1 MFSQTWSI
9 RVDKMVGTFNPKYTY
24 TKRGIYYFCKD
35 VPADLRHHYT
45 KLRIVQS
52 LRTKSSTRAK
62 HAAQSLVTRLEDY
75 WFNLRLKEAQIPAS
89 HLLRQ
94 APSKDRDLSI
104 PTIVEALELYQR
116 VKGGGRVK
124 TFFTHSSRSIAYLEQ
139 CLGCRP
145 LNQYTGADA
154 GIFRDWLRNRE
165 LSNASVQR
173 NFTIIKAVVNFTIQE
188 LGLECRNAFAGVYL
202 APDDN
207 KTKRQPLSAGQ
218 IAVLQ
223 RNCYQADDDLR
234 WLAALIS
241 DSGMRLAEA
250 AGLKVKDIHLD
261 CSHPHIDLTP
271 YPHRRLK
278 TKASERV
285 IPLVGASLWAAKRV
299 VASNPGEFCFP
310 RYTNQNVCSS
320 NSASAAINKW
330 LKTIAGDQAVIHG
343 LRHSFRDRLR
353 QAEAPTEVVD
363 QLGGWS
369 AQTIGQGYGN
379 GHSLEM
385 LTKWMVRMT
394 RTASDLP

>member
-1 MFSQTWSI
+1 
-9 RVDKMVGTFNPKYTY
+9 MVGTFNPKYTY
-24 TKRGIYYFCKD
+24 TKRGIYYFSKD

-116 VKGGGRVK
+116 VKGEGRVK
-124 TFFTHSSRSIAYLEQ
+124 TFFSHSSRSINYLTE

-145 LNQYTGADA
+145 LNQYSSADA
-154 GIFRDWLRNRE
+154 GAYRDWLRNRE

-223 RNCYQADDDLR
+223 RNCYQA
-234 WLAALIS
+234 
-241 DSGMRLAEA
+241 
-250 AGLKVKDIHLD
+250 
-261 CSHPHIDLTP
+261 
-271 YPHRRLK
+271 
-278 TKASERV
+278 
-285 IPLVGASLWAAKRV
+285 
-299 VASNPGEFCFP
+299 
-310 RYTNQNVCSS
+310 
-320 NSASAAINKW
+320 
-330 LKTIAGDQAVIHG
+330 
-343 LRHSFRDRLR
+343 
-353 QAEAPTEVVD
+353 EAPTEVVD